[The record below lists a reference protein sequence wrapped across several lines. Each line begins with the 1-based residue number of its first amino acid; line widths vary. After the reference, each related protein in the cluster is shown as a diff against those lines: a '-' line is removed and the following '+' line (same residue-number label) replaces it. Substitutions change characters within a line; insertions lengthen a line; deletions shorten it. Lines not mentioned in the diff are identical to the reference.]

1 MKVYN
6 FSPGPAKL
14 DSSIISKSEEAM
26 YNFQNTGLSIL
37 EIGHRSKEFEKLL
50 NYSSYIVNYCYEK
63 KLNLKIKHKD
73 NELYLNDNNQ
83 SLNRILKYF
92 ANVKN

>member
-14 DSSIISKSEEAM
+14 DSSIISKSQEAM

-37 EIGHRSKEFEKLL
+37 EIGHRSKEFEKLIKRKCFACGKEKEMGKFER
-50 NYSSYIVNYCYEK
+50 YCCDSCRSRATRYYQTPSSVIW
-63 KLNLKIKHKD
+63 
-73 NELYLNDNNQ
+73 
-83 SLNRILKYF
+83 
-92 ANVKN
+92 